1 MPPSPQESQS
11 RFPALKY
18 RNFRLFWTG
27 GLLTNNGRWIRMLV
41 GSWVMFALTKSAAWV
56 GVSAFAGS
64 MPMLLMNPFSAWVSD
79 NWNRRKI
86 LLATNGI
93 QAATAIV
100 MALAWNSGLE
110 SPWPWLFLITAGG
123 FINGVRLPVWQ
134 AFVAECVPRS
144 VLPNAIALNSTQFN
158 AARATGPAI
167 GGLII
172 GTFGP
177 GWALL
182 VVAILHLPIAIALL
196 LLDTDQLVSGQSSEK
211 ESGKIFEGYKRAIRY
226 VLDAPGIRTAI
237 LAVSFISAFA
247 MPLSQHIVVFAEDVF
262 KVSPFWFGVLGS
274 AQGIGGIAV
283 GPVVAA
289 MAGRGVR
296 SRIQLGSLVGY
307 GAAIVLFAL
316 APKFWVG
323 FFALLLIGGVHL
335 VSATNLNSVV
345 QLQVDD
351 ELRGSVMALYLMGV
365 LGIMPFSNLLM
376 GILISA
382 LGPRPVGA
390 GAGVL
395 LVLGGIFLYTTG
407 RLFHLDDD

>member
-27 GLLTNNGRWIRMLV
+27 GILTNNGRWIRMV
-41 GSWVMFALTKSAAWV
+41 VSSWVMFALTKSAAWV

-64 MPMLLMNPFSAWVSD
+64 IPMLLMNPFSGWASD

-86 LLATNGI
+86 LLVANGI
-93 QAATAIV
+93 QAVTAIV
-100 MALAWNSGLE
+100 MALAWSSGLK
-110 SPWPWLFLITAGG
+110 SPWPWLGLIAAGG

-144 VLPNAIALNSTQFN
+144 ALPNAIALNSTQFN
-158 AARATGPAI
+158 AARATGPAV

-172 GTFGP
+172 GTLGP

-182 VVAILHLPIAIALL
+182 VVAILHLPIAVGLL
-196 LLDTDQLVSGQSSEK
+196 LIDTDQLVSGQSSEK
-211 ESGKIFEGYKRAIRY
+211 KPGRILEGYKGAIRY

-247 MPLSQHIVVFAEDVF
+247 MPLTQQIVVFAEDVF
-262 KVSPFWFGVLGS
+262 KVSPFWFGILSS

-283 GPVVAA
+283 APVVAI

-323 FFALLLIGGVHL
+323 FLALLLIGGVHL

-351 ELRGSVMALYLMGV
+351 EVRGSVMALYLMGV
-365 LGIMPFSNLLM
+365 LGIMPFANLLM
-376 GILISA
+376 GTLISI

-390 GAGVL
+390 AAGL
-395 LVLGGIFLYTTG
+395 LLAVGGVFLYTTG